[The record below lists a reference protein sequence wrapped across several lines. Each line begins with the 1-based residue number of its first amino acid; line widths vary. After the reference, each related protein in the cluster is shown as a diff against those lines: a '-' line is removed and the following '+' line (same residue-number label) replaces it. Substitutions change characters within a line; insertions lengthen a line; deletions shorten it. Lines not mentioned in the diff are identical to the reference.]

1 MDEVMEILRT
11 AKQLERRYRELTG
24 KPLGVTGEVAE
35 FEAARLLDLKL
46 ESARQAGYDATQ
58 VVDGRLQRIQIKG
71 RRIDGSKAAR
81 GRVGSIDLKQ
91 PFDSVLLVLLDED
104 LEAFAIYQASREAVV
119 AALTR
124 PGSKARNE
132 RGSLAIA
139 QFKAISQLLWSRAEA
154 EMLAV

>member
-104 LEAFAIYQASREAVV
+104 LEAIAIYQASREAIV